1 MNKTKLEVRLGI
13 FFLLILLVGV
23 LMMELIGGLEPLK
36 SGVLVQ
42 TKFKN
47 VMDLKKG
54 DPVKVAGVN
63 VGNVSSSKLKE
74 GGVLVSMKI
83 KKNTGI
89 TTESV
94 ATIKFLGMMGQNYV
108 SIDFADSGEPIQ
120 DGAMLLSKE
129 QQDLSMLMTKLDGVI
144 DGIDELTRN
153 FSSDSLTSMMS
164 PFTDFIKENQDSLSS
179 IGPILVNM
187 ENITAAISEG
197 KGSIGKM
204 MMEGEMYGTAMTT
217 LTNLEVAIGDAR
229 SIASQAKW
237 MVTDIQQGRGS
248 VGKLLTD
255 DAVYVEMRDSLSQL
269 REIMQKVNT
278 GEGTAGRIVN
288 DASLYKNAKL
298 TMQKLD
304 KATEGLED
312 QGPISVIGI
321 AAGSL
326 F

>member
-13 FFLLILLVGV
+13 FFLLILLVAV
-23 LMMELIGGLEPLK
+23 VMMELIGGLAPLK
-36 SGVLVQ
+36 SGVLIQ

-47 VMDLKKG
+47 VLDLKTG

-63 VGNVSSSKLKE
+63 VGNVSSIKLKE

-89 TTESV
+89 TTDSI

-108 SIDFADSGEPIQ
+108 SIDFADRGEPVQ
-120 DGAMLLSKE
+120 DGAMLLSQE
-129 QQDLSMLMTKLDGVI
+129 QQDLSMLMNKLDGVI
-144 DGIDELTRN
+144 GGIDELTHN
-153 FSSDSLTSMMS
+153 FSSDSLSSMIS

-179 IGPILVNM
+179 IGPILLNV
-187 ENITAAISEG
+187 ENITAAISGG

-204 MMEGEMYGTAMTT
+204 MMEGEMYSSAMNT
-217 LTNLEVAIGDAR
+217 LGNLELTMDDAR
-229 SIASQAKW
+229 AIASQAKW
-237 MVTDIQQGRGS
+237 MMTDVQQGRGS
-248 VGKLLTD
+248 VGKLLSD
-255 DAVYVEMRDSLSQL
+255 EAVYVEMRDSLTHL
-269 REIMQKVNT
+269 REILQKVNS

-288 DASLYKNAKL
+288 DPALYKNAKL

>member
-13 FFLLILLVGV
+13 FFLLILLVAV
-23 LMMELIGGLEPLK
+23 VMMELIGGLAPLK
-36 SGVLVQ
+36 SGVLIQ

-47 VMDLKKG
+47 VLDLKTG

-63 VGNVSSSKLKE
+63 VGNVSSIKLKE

-89 TTESV
+89 TTDRI
-94 ATIKFLGMMGQNYV
+94 ATFMFLGMMGQNYV
-108 SIDFADSGEPIQ
+108 SIDFADRGEPVQ
-120 DGAMLLSKE
+120 DGAMLLSQE
-129 QQDLSMLMTKLDGVI
+129 QQDLSMLMNKLDGVI
-144 DGIDELTRN
+144 GGIDELTRN
-153 FSSDSLTSMMS
+153 FSSDSLSSMIS

-179 IGPILVNM
+179 IGPILLNV
-187 ENITAAISEG
+187 ENITAAISGG

-204 MMEGEMYGTAMTT
+204 MMEGEMYSSAMNT
-217 LTNLEVAIGDAR
+217 LGNLELTMDDAR
-229 SIASQAKW
+229 AIASQAKW
-237 MVTDIQQGRGS
+237 MMTDVQQGRGS
-248 VGKLLTD
+248 VGKLLSD
-255 DAVYVEMRDSLSQL
+255 EAVYVEMRDSLTHL
-269 REIMQKVNT
+269 REILQKVNS

-288 DASLYKNAKL
+288 DPALYKNAKL